1 MAVVAKWMCDRD
13 NTMFDSKKEADAYD
27 KMLELAEQFSALLQ
41 ARVSGVD
48 ESQAEDFGIF
58 LARHKEQIV
67 KACKGDPAL
76 LGGLVESDT
85 HDNVTA
91 IAAQS

>member
-41 ARVSGVD
+41 AKVSGVD
-48 ESQAEDFGIF
+48 DSQAEEFGIF
-58 LARHKEQIV
+58 LARNKEQIV
-67 KACKGDPAL
+67 KACKGDPTL
-76 LGGLVESDT
+76 LGELVDPDAP
-85 HDNVTA
+85 DNVTA

>member
-41 ARVSGVD
+41 AKISGVD
-48 ESQAEDFGIF
+48 EQQAEEFGIF
-58 LARHKEQIV
+58 LARHKDQVV
-67 KACKGDPAL
+67 KACKGDAAAL
-76 LGGLVESDT
+76 DQILNPVAV
-85 HDNVTA
+85 DNVTA
-91 IAAQS
+91 LAAQS